1 MVDVIYRIVQHA
13 DGWAYKLG
21 DTFSETVP
29 TREAATAAAHRV
41 AAEQHV
47 AGETRGI
54 SWEDENGEWHTELSD
69 GHDRPDARVAD

>member
-21 DTFSETVP
+21 ETFSETFP
-29 TREAATAAAHRV
+29 TRDAAKTAAHRA

-47 AGETRGI
+47 VGETRGI
-54 SWEDENGEWHTELSD
+54 SWEDESGRWHEEISD
-69 GHDRPDARVAD
+69 GSDRPDARVEG

>member
-21 DTFSETVP
+21 ETFSETFP
-29 TREAATAAAHRV
+29 TRDAAKAAAHRV

-54 SWEDENGEWHTELSD
+54 SWEDENGQWHEEVSD
-69 GHDRPDARVAD
+69 GADRPDARVAD